1 MSNNV
6 AQSVEETKIVVIA
19 FQPSGS
25 AVVKQFVRPGALP
38 ETFGLNGSVAVGS
51 LTFDQPP
58 KRLQFFLEKFPAAR
72 VQGKASASAPPDPET
87 TSDY

>member
-1 MSNNV
+1 MSSNET
-6 AQSVEETKIVVIA
+6 QSAGETKIVVIA

-25 AVVKQFVRPGALP
+25 AVIKQFVRPGSLP

-72 VQGKASASAPPDPET
+72 VQGKANAPAPADPEP